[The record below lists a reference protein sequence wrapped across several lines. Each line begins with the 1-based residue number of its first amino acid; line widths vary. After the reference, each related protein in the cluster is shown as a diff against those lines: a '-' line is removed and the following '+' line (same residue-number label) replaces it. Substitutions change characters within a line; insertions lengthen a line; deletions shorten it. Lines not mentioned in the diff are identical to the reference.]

1 MNKFLLKP
9 LAQHSFLQQQLS
21 LIIHAHYYKFLNDP
35 NKISRLHSTIHIKKK
50 CLLNYVCIKDIDTYW
65 TTIEPIVKEI
75 RIGKT
80 QSYVMTRIQFLVQ
93 LAITRTIHRS
103 QGFSLDELV
112 LDPKNVTKHD
122 LTYTIVYHVRKKENL
137 YSLNSLCNENF
148 NVKMFVNIA
157 MNRLK
162 IIV

>member
-1 MNKFLLKP
+1 MCKNKINMFLLKP

-21 LIIHAHYYKFLNDP
+21 IIIHAHYYKLLNDP
-35 NKISRLHSTIHIKKK
+35 KKISRLHSTIHIKKK

-80 QSYVMTRIQFLVQ
+80 QLYVMTRIQFLVQ

-112 LDPKNVTKHD
+112 LKNVTKHD
-122 LTYTIVYHVRKKENL
+122 LTYTILYHVRKKENL
-137 YSLNSLCNENF
+137 YS
-148 NVKMFVNIA
+148 
-157 MNRLK
+157 
-162 IIV
+162 